1 MWLLLIEV
9 TKVREQRLWLG
20 WIVYIERLG
29 ATRLLMNRNPRRG
42 LIPDSEFVQG
52 SCNFVVEVRRVNVRR
67 FRFFETGGLLT
78 STVRF
83 GEQRSIA
90 PRLVVDKGEAQYQ
103 SRACHQ
109 IWIVPAVSYANEAV
123 VNLYDP
129 ELVHYLSVTSMIQN
143 GYFAPHKPLPS
154 PKKKVGIGDDTLTQI
169 MCGDM
174 LNASRPGKVHHVN
187 PCLTLM
193 PPRRLPCLKCLSNA
207 LAKTLPTFEG
217 LVGAPLLFTLLSL
230 CVFMNTSILVLTHD
244 SPFNAMKEE
253 KSANKMADD
262 GSFMNPSR
270 WPQEQRCQGIRTDG
284 KQCRR
289 KALSGRTKCL
299 GHKNQPDRLSMGDG
313 KQQSGGLNVVNAGKK
328 DTPDKSQSEGLSV
341 DGEHGDT
348 PKPKG
353 GIIKFSTHIPA
364 KEQTTGSNRSG
375 APAEPVPR
383 PLEPTIVTSSST
395 WTYTA
400 PMRRPRHTSSTQVTA
415 RPSKHGML
423 IPMAHEGKKDH
434 GTVSHAASK
443 DSKDEFDGFNIQMLA
458 RRVQLMRRDM
468 QQMRRDLVDLS
479 HRVWNLEH
487 PTAQQM
493 MRRDEDGF
501 SRAYKSPRHGLLEN
515 EGQSVEREA
524 WSLTGG

>member
-1 MWLLLIEV
+1 MDVVIRERPWAAIIPSIAPNDRRGALLDKAHHMWLLLMEV
-9 TKVREQRLWLG
+9 TKVRDQRLWLG

-29 ATRLLMNRNPRRG
+29 ATRLLTNRNPRRG

-78 STVRF
+78 STMRF
-83 GEQRSIA
+83 GNQRSIA
-90 PRLVVDKGEAQYQ
+90 PRLDASKGEAQYQ

-154 PKKKVGIGDDTLTQI
+154 PKKKVGTGDDTLTQI

-262 GSFMNPSR
+262 GSFMNPSSE
-270 WPQEQRCQGIRTDG
+270 PPIR
-284 KQCRR
+284 
-289 KALSGRTKCL
+289 L
-299 GHKNQPDRLSMGDG
+299 
-313 KQQSGGLNVVNAGKK
+313 K

-434 GTVSHAASK
+434 GIVSHAASK

-468 QQMRRDLVDLS
+468 
-479 HRVWNLEH
+479 
-487 PTAQQM
+487 
-493 MRRDEDGF
+493 
-501 SRAYKSPRHGLLEN
+501 
-515 EGQSVEREA
+515 
-524 WSLTGG
+524 